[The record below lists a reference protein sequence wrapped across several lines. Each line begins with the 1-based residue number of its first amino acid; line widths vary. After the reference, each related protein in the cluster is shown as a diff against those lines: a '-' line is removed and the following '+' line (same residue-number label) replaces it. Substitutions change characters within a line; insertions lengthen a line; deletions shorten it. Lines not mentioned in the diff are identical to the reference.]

1 MQQFKRVGDLNV
13 SAIGLGCMSMSHGYS
28 EPNKTSAQQTLL
40 SALDYGY
47 NFYDTAALYGFGE
60 NERLIGEVLKPHRD
74 KFVLAS
80 KCGLIKGEDGKRAI
94 NGRPDVIYKTCEE
107 SLKNL
112 QTDVIDLYYLHR
124 VDPQVP
130 IEESIGALAELV
142 KQGKIRNIGLSE
154 VSAKTLRRACREHPI
169 AALQSEYSLW
179 TRNPENEVLSACK
192 DLMVTFIA
200 FSPLARGFLTNKLN
214 KDSCFSAQDLRSTM
228 PRFQG
233 DNYLHN
239 LALLAEFSD
248 IASKSSCT
256 PAQLAIAWVMAQGE
270 HIIPIPGTQHA
281 TFAYENSLATE
292 VKLSNETLHRLDALI
307 NESTVNG
314 LRYNNKTLATLE
326 T

>member
-1 MQQFKRVGDLNV
+1 MQQLKKIGDLNV

-28 EPNKTSAQQTLL
+28 EPNKVSAQQTLL

-74 KFVLAS
+74 KIVLAS
-80 KCGLIKGEDGKRAI
+80 KCGLIKGIDGKRAV
-94 NGRPDVIYKTCEE
+94 NGRPDSIYKTCEQ

-130 IEESIGALAELV
+130 IEESVGALAELV

-154 VSAKTLRRACREHPI
+154 VSAQTLRRACRESPI

-179 TRNPENEVLSACK
+179 TRNPENEVLSACN

-200 FSPLARGFLTNKLN
+200 FSPLARGFLTNKLSKN
-214 KDSCFSAQDLRSTM
+214 HCFSSQDLRLTM

-239 LALLAEFSD
+239 LDLLTEFSD
-248 IASKSSCT
+248 IASKNSCT
-256 PAQLAIAWVMAQGE
+256 PAQLALAWVMAQGE

-281 TFAYENSLATE
+281 KFANENFQATE
-292 VKLSNETLHRLDALI
+292 VKLNKETLNNLDTLI
-307 NESTVNG
+307 NENTVKG
-314 LRYNNKTLATLE
+314 LRYNNETLATME